1 MNKIDVPAKVYA
13 QLLVVHE
20 VFAVNFVNDAGFCGG
35 FRLIVV
41 DIVVVIVAV
50 FIARAV
56 FL

>member
-1 MNKIDVPAKVYA
+1 MNEIDVPAKVYA

-20 VFAVNFVNDAGFCGG
+20 VFAVNFVNDAGFRSG

-41 DIVVVIVAV
+41 DIVVIVAV